1 MAVLTLQNSLG
12 LVIKKGSNMEQP
24 VMKRSL
30 IFELGPYRL
39 DAQRLLL
46 MHDGQP
52 LALGPKV
59 VETLLALVERAGEVM
74 TKDALLDRIW
84 PEGYVE
90 EANLAQNIY
99 VLRKALAL
107 HWNEKPIETIPRRG
121 YRLVAEVCAADAKSA
136 PGLKAVPETKRAKT
150 RWHWAA
156 MAIAAAAMVGIA
168 TLSTRTIATTAHSSA
183 LSAQGAQSYAL
194 GRYYWNLRT
203 PRGLAKSIPYFEAVT
218 HSDPKNAVGYA
229 ALADAFIITAER
241 CHEMRGCKAIDRAR
255 AYARRALAI
264 NPNSAEAHTAHAMI
278 LDQYDNRPAAA
289 ETEFRKAIEIAP
301 NYALAHQWYGST
313 LVTRGDLRQ
322 ARKELEAAI
331 ALEPVATSTN
341 AWLGTEAY
349 FDHRYAASVTYNRL
363 ALDLNPDRVDA
374 LLLLGLSQEQLGDYD
389 AALKS
394 FTAFGNACKCK
405 AQSTLLTAAVYAR
418 MGHRSEAVAA
428 VSNAMS
434 RAHDLPMDEVAI
446 AFIALGDRTRAL
458 SYMRRV
464 HFKNHSERLFLALD
478 PRLDPVRRDARF
490 RTWTSAV

>member
-1 MAVLTLQNSLG
+1 
-12 LVIKKGSNMEQP
+12 MEQP
-24 VMKRSL
+24 AVERSL
-30 IFELGPYRL
+30 IFALGPYLL

-46 MHDGQP
+46 MHEGQP

-74 TKDALLDRIW
+74 TKGALLDRIW

-99 VLRKALAL
+99 VLRKILAL

-121 YRLVAEVCAADAKSA
+121 YRFVAQVRAADAIPVPA
-136 PGLKAVPETKRAKT
+136 LKAVQEPKAVKPRL
-150 RWHWAA
+150 HWAA
-156 MAIAAAAMVGIA
+156 FAIAAALLVGI
-168 TLSTRTIATTAHSSA
+168 TSFTTRTTATTAHARA

-203 PRGLAKSIPYFEAVT
+203 PRSLAKSIPYFEAVT
-218 HSDPKNAVGYA
+218 RSDPNDAVGYA
-229 ALADAFIITAER
+229 ALADAYIITAER
-241 CHEMRGCKAIDRAR
+241 CREMHGCKPIVRAH

-264 NPNSAEAHTAHAMI
+264 DPNSAEAHTAHAMI
-278 LDQYDNRPAAA
+278 LDQYDNRGLAA
-289 ETEFRKAIEIAP
+289 EAEFRKAIEIAP
-301 NYALAHQWYGST
+301 NYALAHQWYGTT
-313 LVTRGDLRQ
+313 LMTRGNLRQ
-322 ARKELEAAI
+322 ARKQLETAI
-331 ALEPVATSTN
+331 ALEPVATATN

-363 ALDLNPDRVDA
+363 ALDLNPDREDA
-374 LLLLGLSQEQLGDYD
+374 LLLLGLSQEQLGDYG

-394 FTAFGNACKCK
+394 FTAFGSACKCR
-405 AQSTLLTAAVYAR
+405 AESTLLIAAVYAR
-418 MGHRSEAVAA
+418 MGHRSEAMAA
-428 VSNAMS
+428 VSDAIA
-434 RAHDLPMDEVAI
+434 RARDLPMDEVAI

-464 HFKNHSERLFLALD
+464 RFKNHSERLFLALD

-490 RTWTSAV
+490 RLWTNAV